1 MFLQTVLVLA
11 TFTTP
16 EQIGTTPQSMLL
28 LLPLVAAVSV
38 AYKATKVK
46 RITAAA
52 FLTESALLFGSILV
66 FMALT
71 ALVLCVIAWCVT
83 G

>member
-1 MFLQTVLVLA
+1 MLSKTVLVLA

-16 EQIGTTPQSMLL
+16 EQVGTTPLAMLL
-28 LLPLVAAVSV
+28 LLPLLAAVSV

-46 RITAAA
+46 RLTAAA
-52 FLTESALLFGSILV
+52 FLSESALLFAEILV

-71 ALVLCVIAWCVT
+71 ALVLCVIAWLVT